1 MLLCASVRKCVQRGE
16 RDERRES
23 KREGERK
30 ERVCN
35 ANVIGV
41 HLKISPNE
49 LLSIGNRLVP
59 FSSVAFVSRNSF
71 SFGFPF

>member
-1 MLLCASVRKCVQRGE
+1 MKGE
-16 RDERRES
+16 RVRERERERRES
-23 KREGERK
+23 KREGKRK

-41 HLKISPNE
+41 HLKISLNE
-49 LLSIGNRLVP
+49 LLSIGNRSVP
-59 FSSVAFVSRNSF
+59 FSSVAAAFVSRNSF